1 MSEYELSDN
10 DRELDL
16 HLTDD
21 QLRKRT
27 EELLAVASEVLPQ
40 LQSQTERLSKALDLY
55 YTEVRGDAGTVPT
68 YGSAE

>member
-1 MSEYELSDN
+1 MSEYELKDQ

-27 EELLAVASEVLPQ
+27 EELLAVAGEVLPQ
-40 LQSQTERLSKALDLY
+40 LQSQTERLSKALDFY
-55 YTEVRGDAGTVPT
+55 YHELHGTVGAAPKHR
-68 YGSAE
+68 SAQ